1 MILYL
6 KHGHVIDLGDVKY
19 VRYDLG
25 KDVPTT
31 KYAKDGDVVF
41 GLPDG
46 TENAE
51 QIEFRSDEQSMFTCY
66 ADDIMAVKEDL

>member
-6 KHGHVIDLGDVKY
+6 KYGHVIDLGDVKY

-25 KDVPTT
+25 RDIPTS
-31 KYAKDGDVVF
+31 KYAKNGDEVF

-46 TENAE
+46 LEEIE
-51 QIEFRSDEQSMFTCY
+51 QIEFRGDTNTIFTCY
-66 ADDIMAVKEDL
+66 ADDIMAIKEDL

>member
-6 KHGHVIDLGDVKY
+6 KYGHVIDLGDVKY

-25 KDVPTT
+25 RDIPTS
-31 KYAKDGDVVF
+31 KYAKNGDEVF

-46 TENAE
+46 LEEIE
-51 QIEFRSDEQSMFTCY
+51 QIEFRGDDNTIFTCY
-66 ADDIMAVKEDL
+66 ADDIMAIKEDL